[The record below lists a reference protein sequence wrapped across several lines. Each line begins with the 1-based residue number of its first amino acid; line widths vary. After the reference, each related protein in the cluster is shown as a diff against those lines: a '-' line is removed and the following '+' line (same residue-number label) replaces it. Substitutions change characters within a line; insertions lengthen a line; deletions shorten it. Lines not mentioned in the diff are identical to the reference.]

1 MSCRSGASPSG
12 HTLTIG
18 VTNPTAAAL
27 PGGTTVC
34 LYECHWNSEIAEAA
48 SSGESP
54 FVVDSCGRR
63 A

>member
-1 MSCRSGASPSG
+1 MSCRGGTSASG
-12 HTLTIG
+12 HALTVG

-27 PGGTTVC
+27 PDGTTVC
-34 LYECHWNSEIAEAA
+34 LYECHMNSEIAEAA